1 MSESAEDITRRESDQ
16 IWEAFM
22 AFDYEKLGFISVN
35 DLKKALERAGE
46 KVTDDETYWMISQ
59 ADPENKGSI

>member
-1 MSESAEDITRRESDQ
+1 MSESSVDVARRESDQ

-22 AFDYEKLGFISVN
+22 AFDYEQLGFISVN

-46 KVTDDETYWMISQ
+46 KLTDDETYWMIS
-59 ADPENKGSI
+59 